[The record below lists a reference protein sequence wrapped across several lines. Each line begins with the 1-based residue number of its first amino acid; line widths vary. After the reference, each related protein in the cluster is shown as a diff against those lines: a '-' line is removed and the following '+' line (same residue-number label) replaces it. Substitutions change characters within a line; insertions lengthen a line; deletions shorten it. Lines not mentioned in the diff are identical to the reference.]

1 MNLSLENL
9 KELLSKSS
17 SLGSQVNEFNEK
29 DGIVEQGVDSLDM
42 LDYFL
47 SLEENFGVQI
57 PDKDIDQLKSLDDIL
72 NYLQKRMNG

>member
-1 MNLSLENL
+1 MDLSLENL

-17 SLGSQVNEFNEK
+17 SLGSQVSEFNEK
-29 DGIVEQGVDSLDM
+29 DSIVEQGVDSLDM

-57 PDKDIDQLKSLDDIL
+57 PDKDIDQLKSLGDIL
-72 NYLQKRMNG
+72 NYLQKRLD